1 MSERTRIRFLPSSES
16 NGGPLESTCKLKRA
30 ATKSL
35 ERSNVYSNVGFRQLR
50 NPRGNSFGDNGAQRL
65 IETAQDSLI
74 SITEQTRDRDYEE
87 ARRNYS
93 VIESSSRNDPIR
105 VRARIR
111 RRWEIAAKGEL
122 APSLSAPAT
131 YSAGNRQLFSVFVMR
146 YSGVNNAI
154 VPRAICS

>member
-1 MSERTRIRFLPSSES
+1 MQAQARRDEKPRTEQRVQQCWLSAITEPSREFLRRYHPSM
-16 NGGPLESTCKLKRA
+16 TV
-30 ATKSL
+30 TTMIM
-35 ERSNVYSNVGFRQLR
+35 
-50 NPRGNSFGDNGAQRL
+50 DGAQRL